1 MHFKTS
7 TLALLCISLTVMS
20 CNSDQE
26 SEQKTNTMST
36 NTPNIIEEKTTY
48 ESNGKIYD
56 AYVTYDG
63 NIKDERPGI
72 MILPEWWGLNE
83 YSRDRAKQ
91 LAELGYAAMALDVY
105 GDGKQGNNPD
115 EAGKLASTYYND
127 FSLSKVIMDAALE
140 KFKTFPQVDKTK
152 MAAIGYC
159 FGGSLVL
166 NAAKLGIDL
175 KGVVSFHGGLQGV
188 TPDKDKI
195 KAKILVCHGLAD
207 DFENPNVAEFKREMD
222 SAGIDYTWK
231 EYADATHAYS
241 NPNATE
247 KGKEFNMPIAYN
259 EAADKASWEDMKA
272 FFKKIF

>member
-1 MHFKTS
+1 M
-7 TLALLCISLTVMS
+7 SLVCMSLVAAS
-20 CNSDQE
+20 CNSNDDSNKTSDV
-26 SEQKTNTMST
+26 SEAS
-36 NTPNIIEEKTTY
+36 TPNIVEEKTTY
-48 ESNGKIYD
+48 KSNGKTYD

-63 NIKDERPGI
+63 NMKGERPGI
-72 MILPEWWGLNE
+72 LILPEWWGLNE
-83 YSRDRAKQ
+83 YTRDRAKQ
-91 LAELGYAAMALDVY
+91 LAELGYAAIALDVY
-105 GDGKQGNNPD
+105 GEGKQGNNPD

-140 KFKTFPQVDKTK
+140 KFKTYPQVDKTK

-207 DFENPNVAEFKREMD
+207 DFENPNVAAFKREMD

-247 KGKEFNMPIAYN
+247 KGKEFNMPIKYD
-259 EAADKASWEDMKA
+259 EAADKASWEDMKE